1 MLGLGASPVSQIFQ
15 GNHANCFSQVS
26 VPWLVE
32 EEEVT
37 GVRISIPVILT
48 DSEYVSVGAEFIA
61 RESDENETTL
71 VQAHD
76 LLSTG
81 QSLPACQRP

>member
-1 MLGLGASPVSQIFQ
+1 M
-15 GNHANCFSQVS
+15 S

-37 GVRISIPVILT
+37 EVRVSIPVILT

-61 RESDENETTL
+61 RESEENEQSL

-81 QSLPACQRP
+81 QSMPACQRP

>member
-61 RESDENETTL
+61 RESGENEQSL